1 MQNLKKMEIIPLIKS
16 CVINEKNFLGICL
29 GMQLL
34 FDKSFED
41 GENEGLG
48 LIKGEVK
55 RLEKHLNLSVPNMG
69 WLSPKFNKKSKLIEE
84 VSENSFFILYIT
96 MRVIP

>member
-1 MQNLKKMEIIPLIKS
+1 MKK
-16 CVINEKNFLGICL
+16 KNFLGICL

-55 RLEKHLNLSVPNMG
+55 DLKN
-69 WLSPKFNKKSKLIEE
+69 
-84 VSENSFFILYIT
+84 T
-96 MRVIP
+96 

>member
-1 MQNLKKMEIIPLIKS
+1 
-16 CVINEKNFLGICL
+16 
-29 GMQLL
+29 MQLL

-69 WLSPKFNKKSKLIEE
+69 WLSPKFNKK
-84 VSENSFFILYIT
+84 VN
-96 MRVIP
+96 